1 MGKEKSEAEGRDA
14 EKIGKEKI
22 GKREMEFI
30 YRGLLLSFRRLTA
43 LD

>member
-1 MGKEKSEAEGRDA
+1 MGKEKSEAEGRDV

-30 YRGLLLSFRRLTA
+30 YRGLLLSYRRLTA